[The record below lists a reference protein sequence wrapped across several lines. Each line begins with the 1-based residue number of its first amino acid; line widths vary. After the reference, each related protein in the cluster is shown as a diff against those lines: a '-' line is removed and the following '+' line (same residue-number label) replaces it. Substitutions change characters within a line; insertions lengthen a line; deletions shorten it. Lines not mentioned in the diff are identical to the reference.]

1 MLLCTFF
8 KRIQDEIDKVQYN
21 GDVVIELA
29 NKGYTMKDRPLYYRD
44 ACVNIAE
51 HLENI
56 EKILSELYKEVTNEY
71 RPVIKKEDAS
81 TRANRNVKLPFWLE
95 KVVERRMQLLID
107 TKPHLKAII
116 TSNSYIIM
124 LSINKYINT
133 NFMRITNRWYDLHT
147 ICEKTMAEEVLYNW
161 LHILIDDII
170 NYVSIKYA
178 FERVKYHTTRDED
191 ITNIDIIYNNSIKR
205 LKPPSVQA
213 YINTFNALE
222 NTVLNNIYSDSITV
236 QDNLSAVA
244 SSTITEVSLLKH
256 YNLLLKE
263 IKEIPK
269 VNKEDEASTVTNK

>member
-8 KRIQDEIDKVQYN
+8 KRIQYEIDKIQYN
-21 GDVVIELA
+21 GDVVTELA
-29 NKGYTMKDRPLYYRD
+29 NKGYAIKDRSPYYRN

-56 EKILSELYKEVTNEY
+56 EMILNELYKEVVNGY
-71 RPVIKKEDAS
+71 RPVIKKEDGSA
-81 TRANRNVKLPFWLE
+81 RANRNVKLPFWLE
-95 KVVERRMQLLID
+95 KIVERRMQLLID
-107 TKPHLKAII
+107 TKPYLKAII
-116 TSNSYIIM
+116 TSNRYIIT

-147 ICEKTMAEEVLYNW
+147 ICEKTMAEDVLYGW
-161 LHILIDDII
+161 LHTLIDDVI

-178 FERVKYHTTRDED
+178 FDRVQYHATSNADT
-191 ITNIDIIYNNSIKR
+191 TNIDNVYNNSIKR
-205 LKPPSVQA
+205 LKPPSIQT

-222 NTVLNNIYSDSITV
+222 NSVLNNIYSDSITV
-236 QDNLSAVA
+236 QDNLNAVT
-244 SSTITEVSLLKH
+244 SSTLTEASLLKH

-269 VNKEDEASTVTNK
+269 VKKEDEASTVTNK